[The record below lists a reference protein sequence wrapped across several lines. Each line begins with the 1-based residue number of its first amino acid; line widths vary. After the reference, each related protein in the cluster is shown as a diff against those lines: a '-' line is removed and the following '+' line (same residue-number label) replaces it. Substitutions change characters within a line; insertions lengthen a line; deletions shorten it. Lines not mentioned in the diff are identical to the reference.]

1 MPMIEFRY
9 HRDKVSDAQ
18 AANIGSMIEAAL
30 RESILPLRPS
40 KGEYGVTVEG
50 DPFGPIAHK
59 QPDLRIYIFY
69 HAEWDFTKKELGQL
83 LKSMHFQVNEILNG
97 LKISGIDTKIRF
109 YARHGHTSYYIHL
122 T

>member
-9 HRDKVSDAQ
+9 HRNKVSDAQ
-18 AANIGSMIEAAL
+18 AANIGSMLEAAL

-50 DPFGPIAHK
+50 DPFGPIAHQ

-69 HAEWDFTKKELGQL
+69 HAEWEFTAEELERLPQG
-83 LKSMHFQVNEILNG
+83 MRHQVDEILKG
-97 LKISGIDTKIRF
+97 LRISNITSKIRF
-109 YARHGHTSYYIHL
+109 YARHGHASS
-122 T
+122 